1 MDPPVTDLG
10 PNKKIDEELKG
21 EDPLFHCDLVDSE
34 VIHKIAQAILPGLA
48 TACVDNTTGD
58 PFRSPGSVAVDMRKE
73 MVDYLTL
80 RSETHIAET
89 VIEKNDLDVETSDHP
104 TDIISDFI
112 DDFAISKRNLF
123 SRVSGWLLSE
133 RREDKIDD
141 FVQEMEIN
149 RFWLMDRREAIG
161 KNLLKNVD
169 FKNLFHCKMK
179 FNTAEELA
187 EHSSECI
194 FRSTRCTNDGCSSNF
209 CALHLGKHDA
219 VCPYKVLPC
228 EQKCSESIVRREMD
242 RHCITV
248 CPMKLVN
255 CPFHLVGCQY
265 SIPCCL
271 IDKHCSEFLHSHLL
285 YVLETNHR
293 EAHWEDLSHRVELL
307 EKSSSLDLL
316 LEARDVKSLTVAVK
330 ELEAKIGPSESEIS
344 NKDTETAMTV
354 AQVSNKT

>member
-10 PNKKIDEELKG
+10 RNKKIDEELRDEG
-21 EDPLFHCDLVDSE
+21 PLFHCDLVDSE
-34 VIHKIAQAILPGLA
+34 VVHKIAQVILPGLA

-58 PFRSPGSVAVDMRKE
+58 PFRNPGSVAVDIRKE
-73 MVDYLTL
+73 MVDYLNL
-80 RSETHIAET
+80 RSETYIAET
-89 VIEKNDLDVETSDHP
+89 VIQKDDDLDVETSDHP

-112 DDFAISKRNLF
+112 DDFAISKRNFF

-149 RFWLMDRREAIG
+149 GFWLMDRREAIG

-169 FKNLFHCKMK
+169 FKDLFHCKMK
-179 FNTAEELA
+179 FYTAEELA
-187 EHSSECI
+187 EHSCKCM
-194 FRSTRCTNDGCSSNF
+194 FRSTTCTNEGCSYNF
-209 CALHLGKHDA
+209 CAVHLEKHDA

-228 EQKCSESIVRREMD
+228 EQKCSESIARREMD

-255 CPFHLVGCQY
+255 CPFYLVGCQY
-265 SIPCCL
+265 SIPLCG

-285 YVLETNHR
+285 YVLEAIHR
-293 EAHWEDLSHRVELL
+293 EAHWEDLNHRVELL
-307 EKSSSLDLL
+307 EKVSFLSHLLIFLIFHCFCLL
-316 LEARDVKSLTVAVK
+316 LQQNGYIL
-330 ELEAKIGPSESEIS
+330 
-344 NKDTETAMTV
+344 MT
-354 AQVSNKT
+354 